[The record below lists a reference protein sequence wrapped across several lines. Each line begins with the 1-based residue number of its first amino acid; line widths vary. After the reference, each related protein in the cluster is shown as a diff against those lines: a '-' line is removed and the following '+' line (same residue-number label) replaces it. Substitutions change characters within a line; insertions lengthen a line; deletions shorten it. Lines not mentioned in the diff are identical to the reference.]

1 MICQICASVTLC
13 GCKQGQKLSHL
24 APFLCS
30 ATERSA
36 SAFMHST
43 PANSTECS
51 QAQWQQ
57 FPIFKRSEKQKP
69 FVNTSAMVL
78 FEVIAFFSFHF
89 SPLYK
94 ETDIETIPVNNFIL
108 TLEFKRL
115 SYYLKKGNLT
125 AFHSRLQALQ
135 SA

>member
-1 MICQICASVTLC
+1 MPAN
-13 GCKQGQKLSHL
+13 
-24 APFLCS
+24 P
-30 ATERSA
+30 TER
-36 SAFMHST
+36 
-43 PANSTECS
+43 S

-57 FPIFKRSEKQKP
+57 FPIFKRSERQKR

-78 FEVIAFFSFHF
+78 FEVTALFSFHF
-89 SPLYK
+89 FPLSK
-94 ETDIETIPVNNFIL
+94 ETDIETIPANNFIL

-125 AFHSRLQALQ
+125 AFHSSLQALQ

>member
-13 GCKQGQKLSHL
+13 GCKQGQNLSHL

-30 ATERSA
+30 ATKRSA
-36 SAFMHST
+36 SAFMHSL
-43 PANSTECS
+43 PANSKECS
-51 QAQWQQ
+51 QAQRQQ
-57 FPIFKRSEKQKP
+57 FPNFKRSEKQKR
-69 FVNTSAMVL
+69 FVNMSAMVL
-78 FEVIAFFSFHF
+78 FEVTAFLWFFPF
-89 SPLYK
+89 FR
-94 ETDIETIPVNNFIL
+94 ETDIETIPANNFIL

-125 AFHSRLQALQ
+125 AFHSSLQALQ